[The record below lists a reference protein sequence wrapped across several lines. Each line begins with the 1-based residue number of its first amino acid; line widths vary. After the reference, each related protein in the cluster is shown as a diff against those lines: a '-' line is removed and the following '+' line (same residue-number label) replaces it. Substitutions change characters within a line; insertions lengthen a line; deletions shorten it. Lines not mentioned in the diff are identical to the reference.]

1 MPHRWRAGNPCRA
14 RRLDAARGALDVAWP
29 RRMLQTLRVASPHR
43 LPRDFF
49 LVTAANFVF
58 FLNFAS
64 FFLLPVHLHEL
75 GASADTIGWVMGTA
89 GFAGILVLPFL
100 GVLLDRVDRRRFVI
114 VGGVVMALASFAYL
128 AVPGMSGA
136 LYALR
141 AVQGVAFTA
150 AFVTASTLAAEL
162 APHAIRGRALGLF
175 GISTLLT
182 HALAPAVG
190 EVVARRFG
198 FDALFAFAG
207 TLGFV
212 SVALASAVRA
222 PRADHRVAA
231 AAHAVRSMRRE
242 PVLWLA
248 AATMVACGMGF
259 GTVLTFVPTFVHVA
273 GIERVAP
280 FFLSYS
286 LAAITVRVAFG
297 GLSDRVGR
305 RPVLFPAM
313 AVLALAIAALATV
326 DGVAMLVAV
335 GLCFGAGQ
343 GMVYP
348 TANALM
354 VDLSHAGNLG
364 RVQTL
369 FSGSFSGGVA
379 VSSFVFGGIIERF
392 GYPTAFVGAAG
403 CVGVGMLLLWLAPAR
418 DAAAVADVIA
428 EAERD
433 EAETA
438 GSLLSSPR

>member
-1 MPHRWRAGNPCRA
+1 MSAPE
-14 RRLDAARGALDVAWP
+14 
-29 RRMLQTLRVASPHR
+29 R
-43 LPRDFF
+43 LPRDFY

-75 GASADTIGWVMGTA
+75 GASAQTIGYVMGTA
-89 GFAGILVLPFL
+89 GFAGIVVLPFL

-114 VGGVVMALASFAYL
+114 WGGVVMALASFAYL
-128 AVPGMSGA
+128 AVPAMSPA
-136 LYALR
+136 IYLLR
-141 AVQGVAFTA
+141 VVQGLAFTA

-162 APHAIRGRALGLF
+162 APLPMRGRALGLF

-182 HALAPAVG
+182 HALAPAIG
-190 EVVARRFG
+190 EVIAHRFG
-198 FDALFAFAG
+198 FSALFAFAG
-207 TLGFV
+207 TLGCG
-212 SVALASAVRA
+212 SVALALVVQA
-222 PRADHRVAA
+222 PRKVPARVAA
-231 AAHAVRSMRRE
+231 AANGRSLRHE
-242 PVLWLA
+242 PVLWLG
-248 AATMVACGMGF
+248 AATMAACGMGF
-259 GTVLTFVPTFVHVA
+259 GTVLTFVPTFVHVV

-286 LAAITVRVAFG
+286 LAAIAVRIGFG
-297 GLSDRVGR
+297 GLSDRIGR

-313 AVLALAIAALATV
+313 AVLALAIAALGAVGSVT
-326 DGVAMLVAV
+326 GLIAV

-369 FSGSFSGGVA
+369 FSGSFSTGVA

-392 GYPTAFVGAAG
+392 GYPLAFGAAAG

-418 DAAAVADVIA
+418 DAAAVEDVIA

-433 EAETA
+433 EPQLA
-438 GSLLSSPR
+438 